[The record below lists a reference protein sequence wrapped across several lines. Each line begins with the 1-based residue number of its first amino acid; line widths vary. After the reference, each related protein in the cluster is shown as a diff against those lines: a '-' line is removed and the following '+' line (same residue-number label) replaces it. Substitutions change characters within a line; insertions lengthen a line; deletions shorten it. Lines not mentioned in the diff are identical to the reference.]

1 MSSFS
6 TRIATAATIP
16 TNRRAFQAQ
25 GEYFRRYD
33 DTGVQAT
40 GFRRPSGNPPPGDRT
55 RGNRPQGDRPATA
68 AGTPPRRRTGPG
80 DTVRYAVAAL
90 FAPDQPHLRLPAR
103 TLTETSLALLFGRSG
118 PLADSAAPPT
128 QAVDLFLYGAL
139 RTGQPRRHSPGR
151 RPGRV
156 TRRCWRNST
165 ATPVLPVPAGVP
177 RPRRRA
183 FLAPYRGEL
192 IRAGGPTRQSG
203 YRSAS
208 LAGEPQRHNDTA
220 V

>member
-1 MSSFS
+1 MTTPGCRPPAS
-6 TRIATAATIP
+6 AG
-16 TNRRAFQAQ
+16 RR
-25 GEYFRRYD
+25 G
-33 DTGVQAT
+33 T
-40 GFRRPSGNPPPGDRT
+40 PPPGDRT
-55 RGNRPQGDRPATA
+55 RGDRPATA

-90 FAPDQPHLRLPAR
+90 FAPDQRNLRLPAR

-118 PLADSAAPPT
+118 PLADSAVPPA

-139 RTGQPRRHSPGR
+139 RTGQPRRHSAGR
-151 RPGRV
+151 RPGCV

-165 ATPVLPVPAGVP
+165 ATLCYPFQPAYHARDAALSLPRTAASSSAPAV
-177 RPRRRA
+177 RPGS
-183 FLAPYRGEL
+183 L
-192 IRAGGPTRQSG
+192 G